1 MLSLS
6 NLHPLSTLPTFRSL
20 LLRISGKYTFVLPM
34 TRKKD
39 RIINWTNTIN
49 PLIRTGFFFEIL
61 KICIKSSTTQ
71 INTPLRGR
79 NNVYDSFTYMYHCKS
94 IK

>member
-6 NLHPLSTLPTFRSL
+6 NLPPLSTLPTFRSL

-39 RIINWTNTIN
+39 RILNWTKTTNL
-49 PLIRTGFFFEIL
+49 LIRTVFFF
-61 KICIKSSTTQ
+61 
-71 INTPLRGR
+71 
-79 NNVYDSFTYMYHCKS
+79 F
-94 IK
+94 